1 MKPKFFIGPMSKNI
15 VDTIIDFCNKNNT
28 SIGLIP
34 SRRQVEFNG
43 GYVNNWKTSEFTDY
57 VRSKTNHVLLVR
69 DHSGPGQGQFE
80 DDGYESLTED
90 CKFFD
95 IIHIDP
101 WKKYP
106 SFNLGLKETIRMIE
120 HCYELNP
127 NLQYEIGTEEAIR
140 RFEPYELEE
149 LIIQLK
155 DKLGPIIFD
164 KIKYLVIQS
173 GTSLK
178 ETTQTG
184 EYDKDRLIDMVRV
197 SRKYGLISKEHN
209 GDYLPIDL
217 IKEKFNYG
225 LDSINIAPEFGVI
238 ETKVVLDEIVKN
250 SQNDL
255 FEKFYSICYDS
266 KKWVKWVDKNFK
278 PENNKKDL
286 ILISGHYVIS
296 NDSFISLKKQL
307 DNNIDYKIK
316 NQIEDKLIKMY
327 KINEVD
333 YVELLNN
340 YFDLFSKKNINGL
353 REMFSED
360 IELIDWEIHSNGVE
374 NVLKSNENI
383 FSSVETIVIKLK
395 NIYEKISEKT
405 FFCEILISINDG
417 HPINVIDI
425 IKLDDKNKIKL
436 ISAYKQ

>member
-1 MKPKFFIGPMSKNI
+1 MTPKFFIGPMSKNI

-69 DHSGPGQGQFE
+69 DHSGPGQGQFD

-155 DKLGPIIFD
+155 NRLDPNIFD

-178 ETTQTG
+178 QTTQTG
-184 EYDKDRLIDMVRV
+184 EYDKDRLIDMVKV

-217 IKEKFNYG
+217 IKQKFNYG

-238 ETKVVLDEIVKN
+238 ETKVVLDEIIKN

-255 FEKFYSICYDS
+255 FEKFYTICYES

-278 PENNKKDL
+278 PEDNKKDL
-286 ILISGHYVIS
+286 ILICGHYVIS
-296 NDSFISLKKQL
+296 NEDFISLKKQL
-307 DNNIDYKIK
+307 DKNIDDKIK
-316 NQIEDKLIKMY
+316 NKIEDKLNNMNK
-327 KINEVD
+327 VD
-333 YVELLNN
+333 HVDLLNN
-340 YFDLFSKKNINGL
+340 YFNLFSNKDINGL

-360 IELIDWEIHSNGVE
+360 VELIDWEIHSNGIE
-374 NVLKSNENI
+374 NVINSNQNI
-383 FSSVETIVIKLK
+383 FNSVETIRVELK
-395 NIYEKISEKT
+395 NIYENISEKS
-405 FFCEILISINDG
+405 FCCEILISINDELDLK
-417 HPINVIDI
+417 VIDI
-425 IKLDDKNKIKL
+425 IRFNENGKIKQ